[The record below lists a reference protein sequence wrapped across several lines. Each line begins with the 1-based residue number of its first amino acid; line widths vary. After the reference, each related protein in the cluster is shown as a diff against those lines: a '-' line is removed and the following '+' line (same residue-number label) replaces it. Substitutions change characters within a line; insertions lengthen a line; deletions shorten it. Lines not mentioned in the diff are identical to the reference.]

1 MRAYL
6 YVALLLLL
14 LFGGISGYL
23 YNKFSTLASM
33 DFSPPPVTV
42 AVAVAKAETWP
53 STLDAVGSIRA
64 TRGVNLATET
74 SGEIIEISVT
84 SGEEVAAG
92 QLLLTL
98 NDSVE
103 QASLK
108 RAQANL
114 VLARQLYERDASLIK
129 QQSIPQSQLDRSRA
143 DLDAA
148 TASLAEIEA
157 RLDNKRIVAPFAGTV
172 GIIEVKRGDYIE
184 NGTSITTLQDLSEL
198 EIDFSVP
205 ARHFSKLRKGL
216 PITVLTASS
225 ERSYP
230 AILEAVDVAVDRG
243 TRNLALRAA
252 LSESDGLLPGMF
264 AQLRIDLQQPQQ
276 VITLP
281 ETAVSYSLQGD
292 TVFAVEE
299 DADGLLVNPRVVT
312 TGTVRDGRIA
322 INSGVEAGER
332 VASVGQN
339 KLYRGA
345 RIVTEENPP
354 AFTQ

>member
-1 MRAYL
+1 MRAYF

-23 YNKFSTLASM
+23 YNTFSTLASM
-33 DFSPPPVTV
+33 DFTPPPVRV
-42 AVAVAKAETWP
+42 AVATAREETWP
-53 STLDAVGSIRA
+53 STLAAVGSIRA
-64 TRGVNLATET
+64 TRGVNLAAET
-74 SGEIIEISVT
+74 SGEIINISVN
-84 SGEEVAAG
+84 SGEQVVAG

-103 QASLK
+103 QASLR
-108 RAQANL
+108 RARANL
-114 VLARQLYERDASLIK
+114 VLARQLFERDASLIR

-143 DLDAA
+143 DLDVAI
-148 TASLAEIEA
+148 ASLAEIEA
-157 RLDNKRIVAPFAGTV
+157 QLDNKRIVAPFAGSV
-172 GIIEVKRGDYIE
+172 GIIDVKRGDYIE
-184 NGTSITTLQDLSEL
+184 NGTAITTLQDLREL

-205 ARHFSKLRKGL
+205 ARHFPSLRKGL
-216 PITVLTASS
+216 PITVRTASS
-225 ERSYP
+225 DRSYA
-230 AILEAVDVAVDRG
+230 AILEAVDVAVDPG

-252 LSESDGLLPGMF
+252 LQESDGLLPGMF
-264 AQLRIDLQQPQQ
+264 AELRIDLQQPRQ

-299 DADGLLVNPRVVT
+299 DADGLLVNPRVVK
-312 TGTVRDGRIA
+312 TGVVRDGRIA
-322 INSGVEAGER
+322 ISSGVMVGDR
-332 VASVGQN
+332 IASVGQN

-345 RIVTEENPP
+345 RIVAEDNPP